1 MSGINDYKI
10 TSTTDKKVGDLPGET
25 LSGTVQEN
33 KDAFDQ
39 LGLYIIEHYNGLI
52 DYIRTNVLPD
62 ITDLGQVYP
71 VGSIYMSVNSVNP
84 STLFGGSWE
93 RIKDKF
99 LLSAGD
105 NYSAGDTGGSAD
117 ATLVAHTHTVSGNT
131 SQVSNHNHNVSG
143 TTALGGSHRHGI
155 QSGGYSASGA
165 VTTTAFYRGSKALS
179 DDIHYSEYHNGHTHT
194 FNVTSGNAGAHSHT
208 VTGTAESA
216 GTSATGANMP
226 PYLTVYV
233 WKRIA

>member
-33 KDAFDQ
+33 KDVFDQ

-62 ITDLGQVYP
+62 ITNIGQVYP

-105 NYSAGDTGGSAD
+105 DYSAGDTGGSAD
-117 ATLVAHTHTVSGNT
+117 AVLPQHSHTITTTVGSAGAHSHYVYQGSALMGSPSSGGGYFAKKSYASTHYSYPLDRNAGAYELKTNTQSAHTHTVTATAST
-131 SQVSNHNHNVSG
+131 EG
-143 TTALGGSHRHGI
+143 TTA
-155 QSGGYSASGA
+155 
-165 VTTTAFYRGSKALS
+165 T
-179 DDIHYSEYHNGHTHT
+179 D
-194 FNVTSGNAGAHSHT
+194 
-208 VTGTAESA
+208 
-216 GTSATGANMP
+216 ANMP